1 MKIRHNKKRNTAF
14 LYESLIKEL
23 TKAIL
28 KNNLG
33 TKNKVLSLIRENFHK
48 GSVLK
53 KELELYNTLLES
65 KGLNKEFASRLLV
78 EVKRDFDN
86 LNRKQVFNSQ
96 TELIKKINETFSKE
110 VFANFISNYR
120 DIATVG
126 QFFQSSDLGA
136 KRRLLVEDKIISL
149 VTSEKETLKESQI
162 KHVDKLTYKTFI
174 DKFNSTYQDTLSE
187 EQKRLLTNFIVSFS
201 DNGLGLKSFLNEE
214 IGRLKTELNESI
226 QNRKLPPHIVERSQ
240 KVVERLDDFSK
251 TPITEQ
257 VVHDVF
263 YIQDLVGEITKNG

>member
-28 KNNLG
+28 KNDLK
-33 TKNKVLSLIRENFHK
+33 TKTKVLGLIKESFCK
-48 GSVLK
+48 GSILK
-53 KELELYNTLLES
+53 EELELYNTLLES
-65 KGLNKEFASRLLV
+65 KDLNREFASRLLV
-78 EVKRDFDN
+78 EIKRDFDS

-96 TELIKKINETFSKE
+96 TQLIKKINETFSKE
-110 VFANFISNYR
+110 VFANFMSNYR

-136 KRRLLVEDKIISL
+136 KRRLLVEDKIINL
-149 VTSEKETLKESQI
+149 VTSKKEDLKESQI

-174 DKFNSTYQDTLSE
+174 DKFNSTYQGVLSE
-187 EQKRLLTNFIVSFS
+187 EQKKLLTNFIVSFS

-214 IGRLKTELNESI
+214 IGRLKTELNQSI
-226 QNRKLPPHIVERSQ
+226 PTRSISFCILP
-240 KVVERLDDFSK
+240 
-251 TPITEQ
+251 EQ
-257 VVHDVF
+257 VFTQSRLSMDIHRAQKG
-263 YIQDLVGEITKNG
+263 IQ